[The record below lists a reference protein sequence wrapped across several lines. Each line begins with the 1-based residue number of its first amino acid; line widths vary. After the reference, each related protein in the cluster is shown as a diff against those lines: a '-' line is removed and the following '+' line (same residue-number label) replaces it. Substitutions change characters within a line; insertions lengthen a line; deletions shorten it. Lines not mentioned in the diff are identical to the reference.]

1 MTKVFNNLNFQ
12 FTWRSYQEKL
22 LNEFSKHI
30 ADNHFHVIAPP
41 GSGKTL
47 LGLEIVNRL
56 NKKILILS
64 PTLTIRDQWEDRL
77 QSFFTQEKDFKNY
90 SFDIKKPADI
100 TFSTYQSLQSFYGKF
115 ENKDDCFNFFRK
127 HKIEVLLVDEAHHLK
142 NTWWQSLFELKQNL
156 GLIIV
161 ALTATPPYDSSSIEL
176 NKYFKLCGEVDA
188 EIAVPDLVKAGD
200 LAPHQD
206 FIFLSQ
212 PKATDINFIADFRLK
227 VSNLIADLKK
237 DEQFIHF
244 IKTHRFY
251 AETKAN
257 LEELYGN
264 PEYFSAL
271 LIFLHAIGEK
281 IARRKL
287 NVLGFGR
294 RDEIEFPQ
302 LNYKWME
309 LLFQYILV
317 DDRENLVKD
326 ETYLSEL
333 AAKLKRLHL
342 LSNKKVNLLGNE
354 ALYKSLSQNPSKLA
368 SIVTIINAEQAALGN
383 NLRAVI
389 LTDYIRTSF
398 LNTTTAHLPLINQ
411 LGVLPIFHYL
421 RNGIAQKETL
431 AVLTGSVVIIH
442 KSILAEFKAL
452 LFFDKKLEKPLA
464 VAADFIQIPKQ
475 ENTVAAITALFEK
488 GAINILVGTKSLLGE
503 GWDAPSINSLILASF
518 VGSFVTSNQMR
529 GRAIRKN
536 AKVLDKTGNIWHLAC
551 LDPTVEDGGKDIE
564 MLKRRFNV
572 FMGVSNLDVL
582 GIENGIDR
590 LGLPNRFVDANYEGF
605 NEKSLQKSHNRNAII
620 SKWKNSIAKGY
631 QLTKQLRIFYSNRKE
646 YKRQKRVN
654 FKDIIWY
661 STLEL
666 ILGIGAYLLK
676 FIIQNSTIEI
686 VTSSKYFYYLLTT
699 LMVNFGYRIFL
710 AVKRYLQYGFIHKKT
725 KRMGKAVLQTL
736 FDLGYINSVMES
748 ITIQTKLTPEGN
760 VYCAITGVNQYENT
774 LFINALEEIVQPIEN
789 PRYLIVVKNYFKRKL
804 DIQNFYAVPKLFGAH
819 KKESLLFLQNWKKE
833 MGHSKLFYTRH
844 IEGRKLLLKAR
855 IYHSSNAFEK
865 VTKNIVIWK

>member
-1 MTKVFNNLNFQ
+1 MADLFNKLAFR

-22 LNEFSKHI
+22 LNEFAQHI

-47 LGLEIVNRL
+47 LGLEIVKRL
-56 NKKILILS
+56 NKKTLILS
-64 PTLTIRDQWEDRL
+64 PTLTIREQWEDRL
-77 QSFFTQEKDFKNY
+77 QSFFTKEKDYKNY

-100 TFSTYQSLQSFYGKF
+100 TFSTYQSLQSFYGQF
-115 ENKDDCFNFFRK
+115 ENKDDCFNYFRD

-142 NTWWQSLFELKQNL
+142 NTWWKSLFELKQNL
-156 GLIIV
+156 GLTIV

-188 EIAVPDLVKAGD
+188 EIAVPDLVKEGD

-212 PKATDINFIADFRLK
+212 PKATDISFIADFRMK

-237 DEQFIHF
+237 DEQFLNF
-244 IKTHRFY
+244 VKNHRFY
-251 AETKAN
+251 AQTEAY

-271 LIFLHAIGEK
+271 LIYLHAVGET
-281 IARRKL
+281 IPRRKL
-287 NVLGFGR
+287 NVLGFTR
-294 RDEIEFPQ
+294 RDAIEFPQ

-309 LLFQYILV
+309 LLFQNILV
-317 DDRENLVKD
+317 DDRENLEK
-326 ETYLSEL
+326 EEPYLAEL
-333 AAKLKRLHL
+333 ESKLKRLQL
-342 LSNKKVNLLGNE
+342 FSNKKVNLLGNE
-354 ALYKSLSQNPSKLA
+354 ALYKSLSQNPSKLE
-368 SIVTIINAEQAALGN
+368 SIVTIINSEQAALGDG
-383 NLRAVI
+383 LRAVI

-398 LNTTTAHLPLINQ
+398 LNTSQAHLPLINQ

-421 RNGIAQKETL
+421 RNGIAKKETL

-442 KSILAEFKAL
+442 KSILEQYKASD
-452 LFFDKKLEKPLA
+452 FFDKKQEIPLT
-464 VAADFIQIPKQ
+464 VAPDFIQIPKSA
-475 ENTVAAITALFEK
+475 NTVAVITELFEK
-488 GAINILVGTKSLLGE
+488 GVINILIGTKSLLGE

-536 AKVLDKTGNIWHLAC
+536 AKVLNKTGNIWHLAC
-551 LDPTVEDGGKDIE
+551 LDPTIEDGGKDIE

-572 FMGVSNLDVL
+572 FMGVSNSDEL

-590 LGLPNRFVDANYEGF
+590 LGLPTVFDANYEAI
-605 NEKSLQKSHNRNAII
+605 NKKSLQKSRDRAEITT
-620 SKWKNSIAKGY
+620 KWQKSIAKGY

-666 ILGIGAYLLK
+666 ILGIVIYLFK
-676 FIIQNSTIEI
+676 FVIQNST
-686 VTSSKYFYYLLTT
+686 VVVSKYFYYLLFT
-699 LMVNFGYRIFL
+699 LMANFGYKIYL
-710 AVKRYLQYGFIHKKT
+710 AIKRYLQYGFIHKKT
-725 KRMGKAVLQTL
+725 KRMGKVVLQTL
-736 FDLGYINSVMES
+736 YDLGYINSQME
-748 ITIQTKLTPEGN
+748 TIAIETKLALEGN
-760 VYCAITGVNQYENT
+760 VYCTITGVNQYEST

-789 PRYLIVVKNYFKRKL
+789 PRYLIIIKNYFRRKL
-804 DIQNFYAVPKLFGAH
+804 DIQNFYAVPTLFGAH
-819 KKESLLFLQNWKKE
+819 KKNSLLFLQNWKKE
-833 MGHSKLFYTRH
+833 LGHSKLFYTRH
-844 IEGRKLLLKAR
+844 IVGRKLLLKAR

-865 VTKNIVIWK
+865 VTKNMVIWK